1 MLEDLEM
8 IVKVVKVR
16 LEKRYEQV
24 GDQVL
29 VE

>member
-1 MLEDLEM
+1 MLEDREM